1 MNGQGDAMQQL
12 RLTQFGIICFALSL
26 IGCGGGSSDSGT
38 PNAPLTSPTTT
49 TSSAST
55 TSTTPSSST
64 TSSSP
69 SVVVSTT
76 ENDAARFLTQATFG
90 PTLDE
95 IEDVA
100 QNGLEAWLD
109 AQINAPMSSHRA
121 KTLAIFNADQ
131 NARDNNADSPWG
143 GHRYGAWMD
152 IAIHGQDQ
160 LRQRVAF
167 ALSQLFVVSD
177 KSILDGQQLDVAG
190 YYDGLALHAFG
201 NYRDLLEYVTLSPVM
216 GVYLNMLGNEKPDLA
231 NNIRPDE
238 NYAREVMQLFTIGL
252 DELNIDGSL
261 RLVDGQPIPTYD
273 INIVKAYAHVFT
285 GWHFRGTTADT
296 WHRWWQNRNF
306 RNPMTLVP
314 EYHARDVRKTL
325 LNDVVVEPGTDGET
339 AMQMALDSLFE
350 HPNVGPFVAKHMIQ
364 RLVTSNPSPQYIAR
378 IARVFNDDGSGVRGN
393 LEAVVRATLLDE
405 AARAPINEQASSFGK
420 IKEPIIRGMQLIR
433 AFGLYKDGELGPQWL
448 EYPHNQAPLAA
459 PSVFNFFLDDFSPVG
474 QLADSGL
481 VAPEMQIINDTFMVR
496 NSNHAGWWSMWV
508 PSTAEVDGGHERGM
522 TIDYAQFTPMIAQN
536 VEPFID
542 YLDTVLLAGSM
553 SSEMRNAMTSYDVQA
568 RQWLN
573 DRERIQ
579 ELVFLVTGSPQF
591 AVQR

>member
-1 MNGQGDAMQQL
+1 MNITHPFKIA
-12 RLTQFGIICFALSL
+12 L
-26 IGCGGGSSDSGT
+26 IGTALLITGCGGSSDTAS
-38 PNAPLTSPTTT
+38 TSVPSANSPITTATSNSTST
-49 TSSAST
+49 TSASSPSNNTSSTTVQFAST
-55 TSTTPSSST
+55 TPQ
-64 TSSSP
+64 
-69 SVVVSTT
+69 
-76 ENDAARFLTQATFG
+76 DAARFLTQATFG
-90 PTLDE
+90 PTMAE
-95 IEDVA
+95 IEQVA
-100 QNGLEAWLD
+100 QYGLASWLD
-109 AQINAPMSSHRA
+109 AQVNAPISSHRA
-121 KTLAIFNADQ
+121 RTLAIFNADQ
-131 NARDNNADSPWG
+131 NAQDNNADNPWG

-152 IAIHGQDQ
+152 IALNGEDQ

-190 YYDGLALHAFG
+190 YYDGLAEHAFG

-252 DELNIDGSL
+252 DELNLDGTL
-261 RLVDGQPIPTYD
+261 KLNNGQPIPTYNID
-273 INIVKAYAHVFT
+273 IVKAYAHVFT
-285 GWHFRGTTADT
+285 GWHFRGTTANT
-296 WHRWWQNRNF
+296 WHRWWHNRNF

-314 EYHARDVRKTL
+314 EYHAQDVRKEL
-325 LNDVVVEPGTDGET
+325 LNNVIVEPGTDGET

-350 HPNVGPFVAKHMIQ
+350 HPNVGPFVAKHIIQ
-364 RLVTSNPSPQYIAR
+364 RLVTSNPTPQYIAR
-378 IARVFNDDGSGVRGN
+378 VAQMFNDDGFGVRGN
-393 LEAVVRATLLDE
+393 LEAVVRATLLDDE
-405 AARAPINEQASSFGK
+405 ARAPISEQASSFGK
-420 IKEPIIRGMQLIR
+420 VKEPIIRGMQLIR
-433 AFGLYKDGELGPQWL
+433 AFGIYKDGELGPQWL

-474 QLADSGL
+474 QLADFGL
-481 VAPEMQIINDTFMVR
+481 AAPEMQIINDTYMVR

-508 PSTAEVDGGHERGM
+508 PTAEEVDSGHNRGM

-536 VEPFID
+536 IDPFID
-542 YLDTVLLAGSM
+542 YLDLVLLSGAM
-553 SSEMRNAMTSYDVQA
+553 SDEMRNAMIDYDNQA
-568 RQWLN
+568 KQWLD